1 MYYRITLCERCY
13 WNDGTAFD
21 YPCND
26 CGAIFNTPDP
36 IQFLDHE
43 DVTDIQDVSKWV
55 DMIHQAEQKKTDAEE
70 QERFSVLDE
79 LVNKL

>member
-1 MYYRITLCERCY
+1 MYYRLTPCERCF
-13 WNDGTAFD
+13 WNYCSIFD

-36 IQFLDHE
+36 IQFLKSDS
-43 DVTDIQDVSKWV
+43 DIQDVSKWV
-55 DMIHQAEQKKTDAEE
+55 DMIHQAEQKKADAEKA
-70 QERFSVLDE
+70 ERFRALDE